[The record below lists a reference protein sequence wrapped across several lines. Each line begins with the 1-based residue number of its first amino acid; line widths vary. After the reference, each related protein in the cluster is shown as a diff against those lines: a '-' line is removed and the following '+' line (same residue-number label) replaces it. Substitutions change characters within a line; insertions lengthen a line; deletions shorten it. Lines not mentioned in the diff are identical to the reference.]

1 MPVTHI
7 HSQSPGGRHGQWTG
21 FVILASVSHQEQH
34 TGEEGCH
41 TGRGIPHVTHLLEN
55 NGASLDGSCFLSP
68 PGLGTK
74 SPLSEGQGALEE
86 GRKDGFIGQLFRPEL
101 PRGLG

>member
-1 MPVTHI
+1 MDRVCDF
-7 HSQSPGGRHGQWTG
+7 SLCESPGTAYW
-21 FVILASVSHQEQH
+21 
-34 TGEEGCH
+34 
-41 TGRGIPHVTHLLEN
+41 GRGRAVTRGGSIPHVSHLLEN

-68 PGLGTK
+68 PGLGTM

-86 GRKDGFIGQLFRPEL
+86 GRKDGFIGQQFRPGL